1 MDTSEVVLEIEGGGI
16 YFWWMIGVMAELC
29 ADPQLQSKYKLRGA
43 SAGALAAVLGTCQV
57 PFHEAL
63 RCAYSLSVE
72 KGVFDRKLGL
82 FGVWR
87 DLVSKWLDSILP
99 VDAAQRCSGNVLVS
113 MIKVPSFKKTTFSH
127 FENRRELIDACL
139 ASTHVPFLMD
149 GHFCTKFRGMA
160 TVNSAMYVCVNAC
173 EC

>member
-1 MDTSEVVLEIEGGGI
+1 MDFSDVVLEIDGGGI

-29 ADPQLQSKYKLRGA
+29 ADPELQSKYTLRGA

-57 PFHEAL
+57 PSHEAL

-82 FGVWR
+82 VGVWR
-87 DLVSKWLDSILP
+87 DLVSRWLDSILP
-99 VDAAQRCSGNVLVS
+99 ADAAQRCSGNVHVT
-113 MIKVPSFKKTTFSH
+113 MIKVPSFKKTTLSH

-139 ASTHVPFLMD
+139 ASTHVPFIMD

-160 TVNSAMYVCVNAC
+160 KVCVCTHVNDS
-173 EC
+173 EK